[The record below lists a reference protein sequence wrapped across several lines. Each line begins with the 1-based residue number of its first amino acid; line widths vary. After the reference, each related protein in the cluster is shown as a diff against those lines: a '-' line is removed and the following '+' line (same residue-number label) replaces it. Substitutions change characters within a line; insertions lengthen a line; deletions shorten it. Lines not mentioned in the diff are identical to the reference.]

1 MDMWEKMLAIG
12 FNSVLT
18 NLRLKPLK
26 KIFSELSVPLP
37 DLNSTEECCKALVY
51 AAFPREEI
59 RAKVSRQ
66 KNKKVMFVVP
76 PEKMYVKGDMGFITF
91 EIHNVS
97 EVFAKKS
104 ERYYSPEFT
113 YADLKWS
120 VLCMIYEQSNLALY
134 LCQTGSVHC
143 KFIITLVNHLN
154 VDDSI
159 LNEGTQSFLA
169 ISQENDWGFN
179 NVIKFV
185 DLLNPEQGFLNTARD
200 SITIEVGIVL
210 VESIKAAPKE
220 KPAPAKEKKNGTK
233 EAQAALQ
240 RLLEDEQAEANRK
253 KVKQEIS
260 KTIKDEEKTRKDLA
274 QRAQKAYHDLQERQ
288 RQEAKR
294 VQRELVDRDRR
305 EEQERQREQEA
316 LRQARQTKEALQRQL
331 EDLRKDD
338 VELQQQ
344 HKVLTQNS
352 KNAKKSSEKLGQDLK
367 AVQDKL
373 SAVQASVKQQERKL
387 EAARKRLQAAQAD
400 MPKTPSASSEDEMEE
415 EEEESALDDDN
426 DLLDEDMHRLIGEVT
441 ADY

>member
-1 MDMWEKMLAIG
+1 MGENASKLQTIGPFPAPRLTVRADKNVFYSRMRLMNRAIPASLSPSASDEEEEQASLKNAGSSSLSDPVAHLTEFLTPLSIDSLKKIGESAKAKLKPSLPHDEFVSQIVKTAVRCGSETACLLLDKQKVTEDLKSHFHAGALPTGPTIDFLNSLPDSVKQTLSSVLGLPSDEPPVMDMWEKMLAIG

-220 KPAPAKEKKNGTK
+220 KPA
-233 EAQAALQ
+233 
-240 RLLEDEQAEANRK
+240 
-253 KVKQEIS
+253 
-260 KTIKDEEKTRKDLA
+260 
-274 QRAQKAYHDLQERQ
+274 
-288 RQEAKR
+288 
-294 VQRELVDRDRR
+294 
-305 EEQERQREQEA
+305 
-316 LRQARQTKEALQRQL
+316 
-331 EDLRKDD
+331 
-338 VELQQQ
+338 
-344 HKVLTQNS
+344 
-352 KNAKKSSEKLGQDLK
+352 
-367 AVQDKL
+367 
-373 SAVQASVKQQERKL
+373 
-387 EAARKRLQAAQAD
+387 
-400 MPKTPSASSEDEMEE
+400 
-415 EEEESALDDDN
+415 
-426 DLLDEDMHRLIGEVT
+426 
-441 ADY
+441 